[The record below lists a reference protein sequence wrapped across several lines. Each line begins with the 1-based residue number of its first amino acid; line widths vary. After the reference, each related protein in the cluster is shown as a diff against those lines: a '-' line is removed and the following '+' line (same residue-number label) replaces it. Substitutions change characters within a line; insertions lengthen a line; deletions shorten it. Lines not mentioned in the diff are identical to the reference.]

1 MESEIREAGAS
12 LAAIGLGDIN
22 YARLFRDETGI
33 TFPLLIDEE
42 RRAYQVA
49 DLRKANL
56 LHLFRGHNFAAA
68 KEAKAAGHRQHKLGK
83 DPFQLGAC
91 FVFAPGNRDVFAH
104 VSKTFGD
111 NASVVKVLAALANLG
126 RQGIKHSGAD
136 SNARE
141 WDAAHPRDP

>member
-1 MESEIREAGAS
+1 MRDHEPEIQDAGAR

-33 TFPLLIDEE
+33 TFPLLIDEA
-42 RRAYQVA
+42 RHAYQVA

-56 LHLFRGHNFAAA
+56 LDLFRGSNFTAR

-91 FVFAPGNRDVFAH
+91 FVFAPGNQDVFVH
-104 VSKTFGD
+104 VSTTFRD
-111 NASVVKVLAALANLG
+111 NASVSDVLAALTNLG
-126 RQGIKHSGAD
+126 RQA
-136 SNARE
+136 
-141 WDAAHPRDP
+141 